1 MFHNKYI
8 VDSHFDFMPFTPLHL
23 GPSLVFGLPL
33 RKKLHL
39 PTLLVASVA
48 VDVEPFLVLVLGL
61 NYPLHGYLH
70 TFLLALPFGV
80 LIGYTMFQ
88 LEKYLGELW
97 RTLHLEENLFSRTS
111 FIGGGVLGTF
121 SHVLLDSPLY
131 SDIRPFFPLEA
142 NPLYAPWLSG
152 PIYVLCVASFIVGVV
167 LYLVIAIRSKQ
178 YSGLREDS
186 L

>member
-1 MFHNKYI
+1 
-8 VDSHFDFMPFTPLHL
+8 MPFTPLHL

-48 VDVEPFLVLVLGL
+48 MDVEPFLVLVLGL

-70 TFLLALPFGV
+70 TFFLALPFGV
-80 LIGYTMFQ
+80 MIGYTMFL
-88 LEKYLGELW
+88 LEKYFCWLW
-97 RTLHLEENLFSRTS
+97 RALHLEECFLARGS

-131 SDIRPFFPLEA
+131 SDIKPFFPLEA
-142 NPLYAPWLSG
+142 NLLYAPWLSG
-152 PIYVLCVASFIVGVV
+152 LVYELCLASFIFGVV
-167 LYLVIAIRSKQ
+167 LYLGVALRTKR
-178 YSGLREDS
+178 YSVSRGDS

>member
-1 MFHNKYI
+1 
-8 VDSHFDFMPFTPLHL
+8 MPFTPLHL

-48 VDVEPFLVLVLGL
+48 IDVEPFLVLVLGL

-80 LIGYTMFQ
+80 MIGYTMFL
-88 LEKYLGELW
+88 LEKYFCWLW
-97 RTLHLEENLFSRTS
+97 RALHLEECILARGS

-131 SDIRPFFPLEA
+131 SDIKPFFPLEA
-142 NPLYAPWLSG
+142 NPLYAPWLNE
-152 PIYVLCVASFIVGVV
+152 PLYELCLASFIFGVV
-167 LYLVIAIRSKQ
+167 LYLGVALRSKL
-178 YSGLREDS
+178 YSVSRGDS